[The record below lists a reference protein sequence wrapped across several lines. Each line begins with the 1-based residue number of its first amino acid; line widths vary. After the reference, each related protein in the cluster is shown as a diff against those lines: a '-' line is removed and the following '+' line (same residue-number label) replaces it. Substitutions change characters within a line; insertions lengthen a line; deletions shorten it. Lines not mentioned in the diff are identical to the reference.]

1 MKDKRVR
8 YGLYAVIFFGLFSHV
23 MPYLYHRSLWVDE
36 ARLASS
42 IVNRTLWT
50 LTASPLDAGQSAP
63 VGYLY
68 VVKLLSLAFGTGEA
82 ALRLWSLLS
91 FFGCVIVFHRILK
104 QVVKTDYRLYYTA
117 LLAVLPVYI
126 YYGNELKPY
135 MSDCFFVLLA
145 IWLYG
150 LYQERCCGL
159 GALTAAY
166 ALLLWFSFAA
176 VFYIAGGM
184 ILIGLGMLRES
195 VRDEDGRKR
204 FLRAL
209 PYCFLVLIS
218 FIANYVFWLSA
229 TSGNA
234 EGQGYWAL
242 VRFPLIPTG
251 LSDLRLMA
259 QIFSQMLMPFGIFRL
274 IAVLLSVS
282 KAVRC
287 VRRRYVSPMDLHIL
301 AGTVLLLA
309 ASWLG
314 FYPIQDRLVLFV
326 SVTLLLFAVSEL
338 EELAGRLLRRQ
349 GRLPGLLLRG
359 GCLLL
364 LLVCMLGDLRY
375 WRPGGVYMVGS
386 ETAGSLNYLA
396 EHKTDED
403 MIYVRNEAIP
413 AFLYEK
419 NYPWGD
425 VDLVYETPLVKDD
438 CILGQPTFAYDYQ
451 VAYSYEGK
459 TVEEA
464 VLEDAALIEA
474 YDSVY
479 IYTSH
484 EIAEKKEDTQAL
496 LNVLKRSGT
505 VETVSCYY
513 ETYLYHYRKG
523 QTGEERK

>member
-91 FFGCVIVFHRILK
+91 FFGCVIVFHRILR

-150 LYQERCCGL
+150 LYQGRRCGL

-242 VRFPLIPTG
+242 VRF
-251 LSDLRLMA
+251 
-259 QIFSQMLMPFGIFRL
+259 QI
-274 IAVLLSVS
+274 
-282 KAVRC
+282 
-287 VRRRYVSPMDLHIL
+287 
-301 AGTVLLLA
+301 
-309 ASWLG
+309 
-314 FYPIQDRLVLFV
+314 
-326 SVTLLLFAVSEL
+326 
-338 EELAGRLLRRQ
+338 GRAH
-349 GRLPGLLLRG
+349 
-359 GCLLL
+359 
-364 LLVCMLGDLRY
+364 V
-375 WRPGGVYMVGS
+375 
-386 ETAGSLNYLA
+386 
-396 EHKTDED
+396 
-403 MIYVRNEAIP
+403 
-413 AFLYEK
+413 
-419 NYPWGD
+419 
-425 VDLVYETPLVKDD
+425 
-438 CILGQPTFAYDYQ
+438 
-451 VAYSYEGK
+451 
-459 TVEEA
+459 
-464 VLEDAALIEA
+464 
-474 YDSVY
+474 
-479 IYTSH
+479 
-484 EIAEKKEDTQAL
+484 
-496 LNVLKRSGT
+496 
-505 VETVSCYY
+505 
-513 ETYLYHYRKG
+513 
-523 QTGEERK
+523 